1 MTLLRKQIILQK
13 QDCLAVTLEAEA
25 DIAFDTGHA
34 RIGDLPEALALG
46 NIGDVHLHRRDRHR
60 LECVEDGD
68 AGVGVGR
75 GIVIEQINSSNSI
88 RAYTNERPLSYMD
101 FVSLT
106 A

>member
-1 MTLLRKQIILQK
+1 
-13 QDCLAVTLEAEA
+13 
-25 DIAFDTGHA
+25 
-34 RIGDLPEALALG
+34 
-46 NIGDVHLHRRDRHR
+46 
-60 LECVEDGD
+60 
-68 AGVGVGR
+68 VGVGR